1 MTKST
6 EAHIPMDML
15 EVTPPS
21 GTRMHRL
28 GVDREKGLEINQFGI
43 VSMAHGKIRTFNEK
57 PGESPEYIDGTLLC
71 LMPGGVQV
79 EVARRGLSA
88 EEINIMGNLAVEI
101 DNALHNRTLLSEALA
116 STNNTV
122 DGLRMFGSSTT
133 ESGIQASVEEVDVKT
148 EQEIEKATDIVRTL
162 KIKQGELGNR
172 LDSLY
177 IKANDLGV
185 TLITSHTGSTRD
197 GTIPVKLQA
206 DAIRDKKSSLVI
218 ANLQR

>member
-1 MTKST
+1 
-6 EAHIPMDML
+6 
-15 EVTPPS
+15 
-21 GTRMHRL
+21 
-28 GVDREKGLEINQFGI
+28 
-43 VSMAHGKIRTFNEK
+43 
-57 PGESPEYIDGTLLC
+57 
-71 LMPGGVQV
+71 
-79 EVARRGLSA
+79 
-88 EEINIMGNLAVEI
+88 MGNLAVEI